1 MARYTLVVALSLF
14 TASISCGSPT
24 QSSAPTSVAQGQQL
38 PQNDAPQLARLIG
51 TPDENMVLFRDML
64 ETHYYR
70 IFPDGRRNAGGPQFF
85 KYIHDQLATSHELFE
100 RYNQFYCGVSGSIV
114 SPARKQRL
122 DTVKIKDASGRC
134 VMGQYIRCCWPCSCD
149 IMKHARAEKVDIT
162 LPKDPKKEVRS
173 YWVLT
178 IGDPCAKCD
187 LLPCPAMPPEVSAY
201 DCGGG
206 RTKNGLRVKNG
217 RLTDD
222 PDGRLV
228 FALLYE
234 GQSAQT
240 STLAV
245 EDELLD
251 VCSERFTATPS
262 ELENLG
268 GMGDIFVE
276 LSLVNSDEKLT
287 NTTKDLCE

>member
-1 MARYTLVVALSLF
+1 MKYTSLMALAVFFCTSPVLASPKQAAIKNTEGRTTT
-14 TASISCGSPT
+14 TAKSDKPR
-24 QSSAPTSVAQGQQL
+24 
-38 PQNDAPQLARLIG
+38 LARLVG
-51 TPDENMVLFRDML
+51 TPAENMVLFREML
-64 ETHYYR
+64 EAHYYK
-70 IFPDGRRNAGGPQFF
+70 IFPDGQRNAGGPQFF
-85 KYIHDQLATSHELFE
+85 KYIHDNLATSHDLFE

-122 DTVKIKDASGRC
+122 DTVKIKGTDGRC
-134 VMGQYIRCCWPCSCD
+134 IMGQYVRCCWPCSCD
-149 IMKHARAEKVDIT
+149 IMKHARAEKVDIV
-162 LPKDPKKEVRS
+162 LPKDKSRESRP

-178 IGDPCAKCD
+178 IGDPCAKCNF
-187 LLPCPAMPPEVSAY
+187 LPCPEMPPEVSAY

-234 GQSAQT
+234 GERAPDSP
-240 STLAV
+240 LAV
-245 EDELLD
+245 DDDLLGVCDE
-251 VCSERFTATPS
+251 RITATPK
-262 ELENLG
+262 ELEKLG

-276 LSLVNSDEKLT
+276 LALINSDETLT
-287 NTTKDLCE
+287 NSTKDLCE